1 MTATRTELRALEGQQ
16 VSLTLTDGTHM
27 DACSLV
33 SAGRASVGTV
43 WVFAEGDDT
52 FIPLSEV
59 INVRAAA
66 SLSGPV
72 LAATLPTPVR
82 GPIDHLPAGCLRS
95 RPASANTHRGKE
107 RRSSD
112 VDVLRV

>member
-1 MTATRTELRALEGQQ
+1 MTTTRNELRALEGHR
-16 VSLTLTDGTHM
+16 VSVTLTDGTHM

-43 WVFAEGDDT
+43 WLFADGDDT

-66 SLSGPV
+66 SPIGPV
-72 LAATLPTPVR
+72 LAAQPAPPR
-82 GPIDHLPAGCLRS
+82 GGSVTCRQC
-95 RPASANTHRGKE
+95 G
-107 RRSSD
+107 
-112 VDVLRV
+112 